1 MNSHVFLVGF
11 IIYALAMIWLGW
23 YVSRH
28 QKSGEDFL
36 LGGRSLPLFL
46 TLGSTVATMVG
57 TGSSMGAVGF
67 GYSNGWAGMLYG
79 VGGAIGI
86 LLVAWLFAP
95 VRKLRFMTMSEEL
108 SYYTGGSHLIK
119 NLVGI
124 MIFIAS
130 IGWLGAHILG
140 GSMYLAW
147 ATGINLT
154 VAKII
159 IAMAFAIYVIIGGY
173 SAVVWTDTIQA
184 LILFFGFI
192 LMAILAVVHVG
203 GWDAI
208 VQAMDPKA
216 MSLFAVDKLGT
227 IPALSLAMVIG
238 VGVLATP
245 SYRQRIYSGKDV
257 SSVRRS
263 FVYTGVLYLFFSVL
277 PAIIGMAA
285 WTMNP
290 HLENS
295 NYAFLFA
302 TSFLPAIL
310 GLVVLIAGLSA
321 TMSSA
326 SSDAIAAVAIMMR
339 DVYTLVTGKMPPAH
353 KAITLS
359 RWMLAFVIGL
369 AMIFALTSNDIIS
382 YITKMISML
391 MSGLFVCSILGRFWL
406 RFNWQGALTALLSG
420 MLVSIVVLVKADWL
434 AYWGNPCI
442 PSVVGSFVSAIFVTV
457 MTPASKISRQQALEM
472 ITQERE
478 GTMNPHL
485 ENSNYA
491 FLFATSFLPAILGL
505 VVLIAGLSAT
515 MSSAS
520 SDAIAAV
527 AIMMR
532 DVYTLV
538 TGKMPPA
545 HKAITLS
552 RWMLAFVIGLA
563 MIFALTSND
572 IISYIT
578 KMISMLMSGLFV
590 CSILGRFWLRFNW
603 QGALT
608 ALLSGMLVS
617 IVVLV
622 KADWLA
628 YWGNPCIPSVVGSFV
643 SAIFV
648 TVMTPASKIS
658 RQQALEMITQEREG
672 EAIPAKTAVQVS
684 GEAQ

>member
-277 PAIIGMAA
+277 PAIIG
-285 WTMNP
+285 
-290 HLENS
+290 
-295 NYAFLFA
+295 
-302 TSFLPAIL
+302 
-310 GLVVLIAGLSA
+310 LVVLIAGLSA

-353 KAITLS
+353 KAI
-359 RWMLAFVIGL
+359 M
-369 AMIFALTSNDIIS
+369 
-382 YITKMISML
+382 
-391 MSGLFVCSILGRFWL
+391 
-406 RFNWQGALTALLSG
+406 
-420 MLVSIVVLVKADWL
+420 
-434 AYWGNPCI
+434 
-442 PSVVGSFVSAIFVTV
+442 
-457 MTPASKISRQQALEM
+457 
-472 ITQERE
+472 
-478 GTMNPHL
+478 
-485 ENSNYA
+485 
-491 FLFATSFLPAILGL
+491 
-505 VVLIAGLSAT
+505 
-515 MSSAS
+515 
-520 SDAIAAV
+520 
-527 AIMMR
+527 
-532 DVYTLV
+532 
-538 TGKMPPA
+538 
-545 HKAITLS
+545 LS

-672 EAIPAKTAVQVS
+672 EAIPAKTAMQVS

>member
-1 MNSHVFLVGF
+1 MNSHIFLVGF

-23 YVSRH
+23 YVSRN

-119 NLVGI
+119 NIVGI
-124 MIFIAS
+124 MIFVAS

-140 GSMYLAW
+140 GSMYLSW

-159 IAMAFAIYVIIGGY
+159 IALAFAIYVIIGGY

-208 VQAMDPKA
+208 VQAMDPRA
-216 MSLFAVDKLGT
+216 MSLFAVDKLGA

-339 DVYTLVTGKMPPAH
+339 DV
-353 KAITLS
+353 
-359 RWMLAFVIGL
+359 IGL

-478 GTMNPHL
+478 G
-485 ENSNYA
+485 
-491 FLFATSFLPAILGL
+491 
-505 VVLIAGLSAT
+505 
-515 MSSAS
+515 
-520 SDAIAAV
+520 
-527 AIMMR
+527 
-532 DVYTLV
+532 
-538 TGKMPPA
+538 
-545 HKAITLS
+545 
-552 RWMLAFVIGLA
+552 
-563 MIFALTSND
+563 
-572 IISYIT
+572 
-578 KMISMLMSGLFV
+578 
-590 CSILGRFWLRFNW
+590 
-603 QGALT
+603 Q
-608 ALLSGMLVS
+608 
-617 IVVLV
+617 
-622 KADWLA
+622 
-628 YWGNPCIPSVVGSFV
+628 
-643 SAIFV
+643 
-648 TVMTPASKIS
+648 
-658 RQQALEMITQEREG
+658 
-672 EAIPAKTAVQVS
+672 AIPAKTAVQAS
-684 GEAQ
+684 GEAP